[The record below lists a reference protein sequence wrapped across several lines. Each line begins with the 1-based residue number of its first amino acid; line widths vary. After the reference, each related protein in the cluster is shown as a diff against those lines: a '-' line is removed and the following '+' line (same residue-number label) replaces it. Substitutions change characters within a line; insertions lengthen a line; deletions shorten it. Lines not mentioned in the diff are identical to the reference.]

1 MLVDIKSNVE
11 TVTHMYLLNEIF
23 SLLLVLGSNS
33 SSTTRMNIK
42 NNKTKKRVPW
52 SRLNY
57 IIKVRIKANNL

>member
-11 TVTHMYLLNEIF
+11 TVTHMYLLNEMF

>member
-11 TVTHMYLLNEIF
+11 TVTHMYLLNEMF

-42 NNKTKKRVPW
+42 NNKTKKHVPW